1 MVKPH
6 GLCRQ
11 EFLNRCRIEGDLLK
25 VRTMRT
31 LLEYDHPSIWNTS
44 KDRLGA
50 GWGDL
55 VVSATRDQ
63 GWLRDAR

>member
-1 MVKPH
+1 
-6 GLCRQ
+6 
-11 EFLNRCRIEGDLLK
+11 
-25 VRTMRT
+25 MRT

-44 KDRLGA
+44 KDRFRA

>member
-1 MVKPH
+1 
-6 GLCRQ
+6 
-11 EFLNRCRIEGDLLK
+11 
-25 VRTMRT
+25 MRT